1 MVLLKSTFGL
11 VIRNRKVHLL
21 VVALTFLAVVSH
33 TLRGQGILIDYRPYD
48 PHSVDHSYA
57 TVLEIITGNFIV
69 TDLQVRRCLR
79 GFSCSAPRADPP
91 LSWSKMPARLNLF
104 SSSFSLFNYYL
115 FVEKTLGTES
125 KRYVIDIQLTPSST
139 TPQSRVKDSKWL
151 SRKVSSKSYIWINYL
166 ETLDFVEPIVR
177 DINVFF
183 GKQDMVDSREFWKY
197 IPVPL
202 ALPSVQELLPKLSML
217 RIAID
222 QEMNAL
228 NKHQLFN
235 FGLKKNEVL
244 LTSDPNFKI
253 LQISDLHIGQDMGN
267 CQGND
272 KCAFDIRTLK
282 FIEQTIA
289 TEGNVGLVVITGD
302 LIDFARAKHF
312 ESAVIK
318 ALSPILKSNIPF
330 VFTFG
335 DSEYDWGNARS
346 KRNVLNFVSSLP
358 NCYNKHFVDLDHHL
372 HGLTNGNIKVY
383 YVPKETLESES
394 FDLKQINLN
403 EPDAVVSYLDS
414 EDLKVDASQSSY
426 LYRANHRYT
435 VDVLLKLAFFHHPLP
450 NFRPGE
456 KFKLVGTYNEKHP
469 LPTKTDKQ
477 FLNDIKSCGY
487 KVIAVGHEH
496 ENDPCIWNDDDKKQI
511 LLCYSGVTG
520 ESGLTRLNAE
530 YVRRMR
536 LFSLNFEGN
545 EIMSWKRFQDQTEV
559 VEYQRIWSL
568 EDEAK
573 QNAEN
578 DKGTKEKGAKDNAG
592 AKE

>member
-11 VIRNRKVHLL
+11 LVRNRKVHLL
-21 VVALTFLAVVSH
+21 VVAFTFLAVVSH

-79 GFSCSAPRADPP
+79 GFSCSAPRSEAP
-91 LSWSKMPARLNLF
+91 LSWSRIPTRLNLF
-104 SSSFSLFNYYL
+104 PSSFSLFNYFL

-125 KRYVIDIQLTPSST
+125 KRYVIDIQFTPSADI
-139 TPQSRVKDSKWL
+139 PPSRIKDSKWL
-151 SRKVSSKSYIWINYL
+151 GRKVSSKSYIWINYL
-166 ETLDFVEPIVR
+166 EALDFVEPIVR
-177 DINVFF
+177 DINIFY
-183 GKQDMVDSREFWKY
+183 GKQDLTDSREFWKY
-197 IPVPL
+197 IPIPL
-202 ALPSVQELLPKLSML
+202 TLPSAQELLPKLSML
-217 RIAID
+217 RIAIN

-228 NKHQLFN
+228 NKHQMFN
-235 FGLKKNEVL
+235 FSLKKNEVL

-267 CQGND
+267 CQGDD

-282 FIEQTIA
+282 FIELTIA
-289 TEGNVGLVVITGD
+289 TEGNIGLVVITGD
-302 LIDFARAKHF
+302 MIDFARAKHF

-318 ALSPILKSNIPF
+318 ALSPILKAHIPF

-383 YVPKETLESES
+383 YVPSETLESES
-394 FDLKQINLN
+394 FDLKQIKLN

-414 EDLKVDASQSSY
+414 EDMKVDASQSNY

-435 VDVLLKLAFFHHPLP
+435 ADVLLKLAFFHHPLP
-450 NFRPGE
+450 NFRPGA
-456 KFKLVGTYNEKHP
+456 KFKLVGSYNEKHP
-469 LPTKTDKQ
+469 LPTKTDEE
-477 FLNDIKSCGY
+477 FLRDIKSCGY
-487 KVIAVGHEH
+487 KVIGIGHEH
-496 ENDPCIWNDDDKKQI
+496 ENDPCIWNEEDNKQI
-511 LLCYSGVTG
+511 LLCYSGVAG
-520 ESGLTRLNAE
+520 ESGLTKLDLE

-536 LFSLNFEGN
+536 LFSLNFEEN
-545 EIMSWKRFQDQTEV
+545 EIMSWKRFQDHAEAV
-559 VEYQRIWSL
+559 DYQRIWSL
-568 EDEAK
+568 ADEAK
-573 QNAEN
+573 HNDDAQNDAN
-578 DKGTKEKGAKDNAG
+578 EKGAKEDAE
-592 AKE
+592 AKD